1 MVISMMENSSIK
13 SPRFAVIG
21 RVNEGKSSVVSTLTE
36 NDRIA
41 VGPDPGTTQI
51 SERFDVRGDGYDLF
65 SLIDTPGFEEPER
78 VLAWLRQRADTAA
91 ERRAAI
97 HEFVRTFSGS
107 GDFSAECQL
116 LKPIIDGAAVIYVVS
131 SKHPFRP
138 GFEVE
143 MEILRWTGAP
153 RLALIN
159 KSDGVDYSIDWKSAL
174 SQYFNIVKEFD
185 AMRGGFVERMHLL
198 EALRVMNDDAASA
211 LDHAMQVL
219 SRIQLRRLQRSVD
232 LMARLVEGMLSF
244 RMKLS
249 ESEAADPNKNV
260 VIDRFHDHLRALEIN
275 ARAEIEQLFNFSR
288 IERKE
293 NEFSKP
299 IYEKDLFAEETWQF
313 LGQPR
318 WVLIT
323 LGTLAGGALGGAV
336 DIKTAGFSGFLA
348 TPIGMLLGAASA
360 LGATAGEPEA
370 KIKGAN
376 LAGRVVAIGPHKD
389 PNFSWVILDRALLHF
404 RALLTRTH
412 AVREAM
418 LVDGKEKIGLVH
430 GLESANMLAIGKVM
444 GKIKKSDSPEKYR
457 DQLIAALKPVIWE
470 LAKKNGSLHKS

>member
-1 MVISMMENSSIK
+1 MTLSSTDQVPK
-13 SPRFAVIG
+13 FAVIG

-41 VGPDPGTTQI
+41 VGPDPGTTEI

-78 VLAWLRQRADTAA
+78 VLAWLKQRGETAA

-97 HEFVRTFSGS
+97 HDFVKTFSGTEE
-107 GDFSAECQL
+107 FAAECQL

-138 GFEVE
+138 GFEAE

-159 KSDGVDYSIDWKSAL
+159 KSDGADYSFDWKSAL

-185 AMRGGFVERMHLL
+185 ALRGGFVDRMQLL
-198 EALRVMNDDAASA
+198 EALRIMNDDSAVA
-211 LDHAMQVL
+211 LDRAIQIL
-219 SRIQLRRLQRSVD
+219 SRIQLRRLHRSVD
-232 LMARLVEGMLSF
+232 VIARLLGDMLTF

-249 ESEAADPNKNV
+249 EAEAASPNKNA
-260 VIDRFHDHLRALEIN
+260 VIDRFHDCLRTIETN
-275 ARAEIEQLFNFSR
+275 ARSEIEQLFNFSR
-288 IERKE
+288 IER
-293 NEFSKP
+293 NEHEFTKP

-336 DIKTAGFSGFLA
+336 DINTAGFSGFLA
-348 TPIGMLLGAASA
+348 TPIGMLLGAVSA
-360 LGATAGEPEA
+360 ATATAGEPEA
-370 KIKGAN
+370 KIKGTN

-404 RALLTRTH
+404 RALLARTH
-412 AVREAM
+412 AVRAAM
-418 LVDGKEKIGLVH
+418 QVVGKEKIGLVH
-430 GLESANMLAIGKVM
+430 GLESANLLALGKIM
-444 GKIKKSDSPEKYR
+444 GKIKKSESPEKYH
-457 DQLIAALKPVIWE
+457 DFAVTALKPVIWE
-470 LAKKNGSLHKS
+470 LARKFSALPKS